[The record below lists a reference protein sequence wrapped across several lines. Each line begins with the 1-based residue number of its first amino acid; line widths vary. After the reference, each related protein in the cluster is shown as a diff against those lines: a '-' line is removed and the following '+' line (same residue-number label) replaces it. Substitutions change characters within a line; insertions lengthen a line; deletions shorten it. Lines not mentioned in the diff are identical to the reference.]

1 MAHIHPHHG
10 GGTVIERVTAN
21 NIILLANKHGGDVVN
36 QVTPGGVVPR
46 IVFGHRDNTVNI
58 GDLIGNADDG
68 GVIAHREGTHEWEV
82 VA

>member
-1 MAHIHPHHG
+1 M
-10 GGTVIERVTAN
+10 IERVTAN

-46 IVFGHRDNTVNI
+46 IVFGRRDNTVNI
-58 GDLIGNADDG
+58 GDLIGNTDQG
-68 GVIAHREGTHEWEV
+68 GVIVHREGTHEWEV

>member
-1 MAHIHPHHG
+1 M
-10 GGTVIERVTAN
+10 IERVTAN

-58 GDLIGNADDG
+58 GDLIGNTDQG
-68 GVIAHREGTHEWEV
+68 GVIVHREGTHEWET

>member
-1 MAHIHPHHG
+1 M
-10 GGTVIERVTAN
+10 IERVTAN

-58 GDLIGNADDG
+58 GDLIGNTDDG
-68 GVIAHREGTHEWEV
+68 GVIVHREGTREWEV

>member
-1 MAHIHPHHG
+1 MARIHPHHG
-10 GGTVIERVTAN
+10 GGTVIERVTPN
-21 NIILLANKHGGDVVN
+21 NIILLANKCRGDVIN

-58 GDLIGNADDG
+58 GDLIGNTTDG
-68 GVIAHREGTHEWEV
+68 GVIVHREGSREWEV

>member
-1 MAHIHPHHG
+1 M
-10 GGTVIERVTAN
+10 IERVTVN

-46 IVFGHRDNTVNI
+46 IVFGHRDNAVNI
-58 GDLIGNADDG
+58 GDLIGNTDQG
-68 GVIAHREGTHEWEV
+68 GVIVHREGTHEWEV

>member
-1 MAHIHPHHG
+1 M
-10 GGTVIERVTAN
+10 IERVTAN

-46 IVFGHRDNTVNI
+46 IVFGHRNNAVNI
-58 GDLIGNADDG
+58 GDLIGNIDQG
-68 GVIAHREGTHEWEV
+68 GVIVHREGTHEWEV

>member
-21 NIILLANKHGGDVVN
+21 NIILLANKHGGDVIN

-46 IVFGHRDNTVNI
+46 IVFGRRDNVVNI
-58 GDLIGNADDG
+58 GDLIGNTDDG

>member
-1 MAHIHPHHG
+1 M
-10 GGTVIERVTAN
+10 IERVTAN

-46 IVFGHRDNTVNI
+46 IVFGHRDNVVNI
-58 GDLIGNADDG
+58 GDLIGNTDDG